1 MFSVHVY
8 IKWGSLVV
16 FFISLY
22 VHSITC
28 DLLISV
34 LPCMASLDAAALHGH
49 CAVTPPP
56 YIFWPIDSL
65 VLLLHL
71 SVLFCALSFSL
82 PLSFV
87 YLLKCEIILGWRDGF
102 LPEGLSGGVSLLF
115 NNRLGVY
122 VYLSTVI
129 DIGQVLDNKPNSGGW
144 IYDTGCALHS
154 PGIIWG
160 FVNFLRSIR
169 LYAIEDAKQT

>member
-1 MFSVHVY
+1 MRIIGSFFYFFVRAFNYMWSFDLCFAVHGLS
-8 IKWGSLVV
+8 WRRRL
-16 FFISLY
+16 
-22 VHSITC
+22 TR
-28 DLLISV
+28 
-34 LPCMASLDAAALHGH
+34 AL
-49 CAVTPPP
+49 CRDPPP